1 MRQHKIT
8 LISVLPFSFFI
19 LLSACNTSNNKD
31 ESDVEQEG
39 FSLSS
44 LAKSDLNEMMEVNVV
59 EIRSILREL
68 TEKLYKRNPRELKK
82 STISSAEE
90 NINRIFSRTT
100 NWYYRELDGVSGSAA
115 INLSLREDY
124 KGDRVFTFMMGL
136 TSMLMSSYEDKT
148 EFFMLDSI
156 DPQGLYN
163 SARNIEIAVWM
174 LSNSRSTEGEL
185 LILSNS
191 MQDGDVNLS
200 YERLFGKLIA
210 MQDTIALVTARKTNR
225 TISKVVQ
232 RMATA
237 IFLPIP

>member
-1 MRQHKIT
+1 MNYHKIILLRA
-8 LISVLPFSFFI
+8 LISLCF
-19 LLSACNTSNNKD
+19 LSLAACSTTKNKE

-39 FSLSS
+39 FKLSS
-44 LAKSDLNEMMEVNVV
+44 LVKSDLNEMMEVNII

-68 TEKLYKRNPRELKK
+68 TAKLYLRNPRELKK
-82 STISSAEE
+82 SSFPSAKE

-100 NWYYRELDGVSGSAA
+100 NWSYREIDGVFGTEA
-115 INLSLREDY
+115 INLSLRANYEE
-124 KGDRVFTFMMGL
+124 DRVFAFMMGL
-136 TSMLMSSYEDKT
+136 TSMLMSSYEYKT
-148 EFFMLDSI
+148 EFFMFDSI

-163 SARNIEIAVWM
+163 SARNIEIAVWK
-174 LSNSRSTEGEL
+174 LSNNSDAGGEL

-191 MQDGDVNLS
+191 MREGDTNLS

-210 MQDTIALVTARKTNR
+210 MQDIIAIVVAGKTNR

>member
-1 MRQHKIT
+1 MSYHKIIILRA
-8 LISVLPFSFFI
+8 LISLCF
-19 LLSACNTSNNKD
+19 LSLSTCSTTKNKE

-39 FSLSS
+39 FKLSS
-44 LAKSDLNEMMEVNVV
+44 LAKSDLNEMMEVNII

-68 TEKLYKRNPRELKK
+68 TAKLYLRNPRELKR
-82 STISSAEE
+82 SSFPSAEE

-100 NWYYRELDGVSGSAA
+100 NWNYREIDGVYGTDA
-115 INLSLREDY
+115 INLSLRDNYE
-124 KGDRVFTFMMGL
+124 GDRVFAFMMGL
-136 TSMLMSSYEDKT
+136 TSMLMSSYENKT
-148 EFFMLDSI
+148 EFFMFDGI

-163 SARNIEIAVWM
+163 SARNIEIAVWK
-174 LSNSRSTEGEL
+174 LSNNRDAEGEL

-191 MQDGDVNLS
+191 MREGDTNLS

-210 MQDTIALVTARKTNR
+210 MQDIITIVVAEKSNR